1 MRKSLGVLIGHLHS
15 LLDELRGS
23 YWPIPVLMTLG
34 AGMLALAMVQVEDV
48 FGQRYQGPLAWMVL
62 RDQEGALAVLSVIAG
77 SMATIAGVV
86 FSINLVALTL
96 ASNQYGPRLLRSFL
110 RDRVNQI
117 AFGAFTGIFLYS
129 LIVLMAI
136 NPDRVPRLACAT
148 AVLLAVVG
156 LFVLIYFIHHTVA
169 SIQVANLTAGIS
181 AEIRTQLE
189 CLFPER
195 LGEAAADAS
204 PAEVAEFGAAL
215 QAEGVDLR
223 SATSGF
229 VRVIDQTALLAA
241 VERFGIRA
249 RLMVAPGDFVAVG
262 AVVARVGP
270 PDRVSDEVLD
280 ELRSLFVIGPQ
291 RSAVQD
297 LDFLID
303 QLTEIAVKALSPG
316 INDPRTAITCAQHL
330 GALISAAADRHMPT
344 GARADAG
351 GHLRVVAPAM
361 TFDDLVSSCLAP
373 LRRYGA
379 GHTEVVLALCQV
391 LAGCAPCCPAPS
403 RRQTLRTHLRHLEHS
418 WKAAGTGV
426 DCDQVQVGN
435 ALASAGAALA

>member
-48 FGQRYQGPLAWMVL
+48 FGQRYHGPLAWMVL

-169 SIQVANLTAGIS
+169 SIQVANLTASPPKS
-181 AEIRTQLE
+181 APSSSA
-189 CLFPER
+189 CSPS
-195 LGEAAADAS
+195 AS
-204 PAEVAEFGAAL
+204 ARRP
-215 QAEGVDLR
+215 QTHHPRKSR
-223 SATSGF
+223 SS
-229 VRVIDQTALLAA
+229 
-241 VERFGIRA
+241 
-249 RLMVAPGDFVAVG
+249 APPC
-262 AVVARVGP
+262 RP
-270 PDRVSDEVLD
+270 RVSTCA
-280 ELRSLFVIGPQ
+280 RPH
-291 RSAVQD
+291 R
-297 LDFLID
+297 
-303 QLTEIAVKALSPG
+303 ALSASSIRRHCWP
-316 INDPRTAITCAQHL
+316 PS
-330 GALISAAADRHMPT
+330 SAS
-344 GARADAG
+344 G
-351 GHLRVVAPAM
+351 
-361 TFDDLVSSCLAP
+361 
-373 LRRYGA
+373 YG
-379 GHTEVVLALCQV
+379 
-391 LAGCAPCCPAPS
+391 P
-403 RRQTLRTHLRHLEHS
+403 
-418 WKAAGTGV
+418 
-426 DCDQVQVGN
+426 D
-435 ALASAGAALA
+435 